1 MAELLLELF
10 GEEIPA
16 RMQARAAEELE
27 RAVHGRIKTAGLDFD
42 SGERFVTPRRMTLVI
57 YGLPKRQPDTQ
68 IEKRGP
74 RVDAP
79 EKAIAGFVKSVAI
92 PKEDLEQRKLDKGT
106 FYFAVL
112 NNKGQCTADVLASLL
127 PEAIAAVPWPKSMK
141 WSGHQLRWVRPLHRI
156 LCLFDGVKVPFAF
169 GHLASGDETLGHR
182 FLAPES
188 FSVTSAADYKKRMA
202 EAFVMLNAD
211 ERRALIENNARAVAV
226 AQGLTVK
233 LDAALVAENAGLVE
247 WPVVHMGSIDAE
259 FMDVPPEVLTTAMGS
274 HQKYFGVQTP
284 DGILAPRFVM
294 VSNMVTQDG
303 GARIVAGNERVL
315 RARLADARFF
325 WLQDRR
331 RTLESRVSDL
341 KQMVFHA
348 KLGSLAEKTDRIAR
362 LVAEIT
368 SHVEGAESA
377 AATRAAVLCKAD
389 LTSDMVGEFPEL
401 QGVMGRYYARHDGE
415 DDSVAEA
422 IADHYAPQGPNDR
435 CPNAPVSICVALA
448 DKIDTLVGFF
458 GIDEK
463 PTGSK
468 DPFAL
473 RRAAL
478 GVIRLILEN
487 RLRIPLLPIFR
498 VAESLFE
505 KRELGISGPLL
516 AFVAERLRVYLR
528 GQGVRH
534 DLVSAVFSALADDD
548 LVRLLSKINALQ
560 KFLAGEDGANLLT
573 AYRRAS
579 KIVGIEERRDDI
591 AYKPEIDAKILE
603 APEEINLFERLDAA
617 DDLIAQALRAERFDQ
632 AMAATAS
639 LRPSVDDFFDRVT
652 VNCDVLKLRQNR
664 LRLLARI
671 RASLDSIA
679 DFSKIEG

>member
-1 MAELLLELF
+1 MADLLLELF

-16 RMQARAAEELE
+16 RMQARAVEELE
-27 RAVHGRIKTAGLDFD
+27 GAVHSGIKAAGLDFD
-42 SGERFVTPRRMTLVI
+42 DSERFVTPRRITLAI
-57 YGLPKRQPDTQ
+57 YGLPKRQPDTSV
-68 IEKRGP
+68 EKRGP

-79 EKAIAGFVKSVAI
+79 DKAIAGFVKSVAI
-92 PKEDLEQRKLDKGT
+92 PKQNLEQRKLDKGT

-112 NNKGQCTADVLASLL
+112 HNEGQRTADVMASLL
-127 PEAIAAVPWPKSMK
+127 PKAIAAVPWPKSMK
-141 WSGHQLRWVRPLHRI
+141 WSDHQLRWVRPLHRI
-156 LCLFDGVKVPFAF
+156 LCLLDGARVPFEF
-169 GHLASGDETLGHR
+169 GHLTSGDETEGHR

-188 FSVTSAADYKKRMA
+188 FSVTDVADYKKRIA
-202 EAFVMLNAD
+202 KAFVMLNAD
-211 ERRALIENNARAVAV
+211 DRRALIENDARAVTASE
-226 AQGLTVK
+226 GLTVK

-247 WPVVHMGSIDAE
+247 WPVVHMGCIDAE

-274 HQKYFGVQTP
+274 HQKYFSAVTP
-284 DGILAPRFVM
+284 DGALSPRFVM

-315 RARLADARFF
+315 RARLADAKFF

-331 RTLESRVSDL
+331 RTLESRVDDL

-348 KLGSLAEKTDRIAR
+348 ELGSLAEKSDRIAK
-362 LVAEIT
+362 LAAEIT
-368 SHVEGAESA
+368 NYVDGADSA
-377 AATRAAVLCKAD
+377 TATRAAFLCKAD
-389 LTSDMVGEFPEL
+389 LTSGMVGEFPEL
-401 QGVMGRYYARHDGE
+401 QGVMGRYYAHHDGE

-422 IADHYAPQGPNDR
+422 IADHYSPQGPNDR
-435 CPNAPVSICVALA
+435 CPNAPISICVALA

-458 GIDEK
+458 GINEK

-487 RLRIPLLPIFR
+487 RLRIPLLPIFE
-498 VAESLFE
+498 VAESLFD
-505 KRELGISGPLL
+505 KQDLGTGRPLL
-516 AFVAERLRVYLR
+516 GFIAERLRVHLR
-528 GQGVRH
+528 GQGIRH
-534 DLVSAVFSALADDD
+534 DLVSAVFSTLADDD
-548 LVRLLSKINALQ
+548 LVRMSFKISALQ
-560 KFLAGEDGANLLT
+560 NFLAGDDGANLLT

-579 KIVGIEERRDDI
+579 KIVGIEERRDGTS
-591 AYKPEIDAKILE
+591 YTPEIDTQILE
-603 APEEINLFERLDAA
+603 APEEINLFEKLDTA
-617 DDLIAQALRAERFDQ
+617 DDLIAQALRAERYDQ
-632 AMAATAS
+632 AMATTAS

-652 VNCDVLKLRQNR
+652 VNCEAPKQRQNR

-671 RASLDSIA
+671 RASLDSVA